1 MSVCVCVCVCV
12 YNLLPTPTPVL
23 ARSQSNCILLPG
35 SQFWVTVQKTEAA
48 ERCGL
53 HGSYV
58 LRVEAERLTLLAP
71 GAQRQ
76 ILEPLL
82 FWPYTLLRR
91 YGRDKVGCCQD
102 RTG

>member
-1 MSVCVCVCVCV
+1 MCVCVCV
-12 YNLLPTPTPVL
+12 YNLLPSPTPVL
-23 ARSQSNCILLPG
+23 AGSQSNCIILPG